1 MAIGYEK
8 ELIQIVDDSSTDN
21 TKQVIENYG
30 FSDRTHIIERNDG
43 YKLNPSHTWNVGHS
57 LCTSD
62 VIVEQGGE
70 VCHLNDCVTPL
81 SESCV
86 PGTVVLARV
95 YAGPPSDM
103 QRIKN
108 MMEDGTYQYPEDITA
123 GDYITEAGTWRAAR
137 SYGIDLYCG
146 KERQVPF
153 LFLGAI
159 HRLDFEKVGG
169 YNESLRDRNDTD
181 LANRLHAVGVK
192 FKFLGNA
199 IAFHLQH
206 NKS

>member
-1 MAIGYEK
+1 MKDI
-8 ELIQIVDDSSTDN
+8 LLN
-21 TKQVIENYG
+21 
-30 FSDRTHIIERNDG
+30 G

-62 VIVEQGGE
+62 VIIEQGGE

-81 SESCV
+81 SRECV
-86 PGTVVLARV
+86 PGIVALARV
-95 YAGPPSDM
+95 YAGTPSDM
-103 QRIKN
+103 QKIKN
-108 MMEDGTYQYPEDITA
+108 MIEDGTYQYPQDILA
-123 GDYITEAGTWRAAR
+123 GDSVTEAGTWNAAR
-137 SYGIDLYCG
+137 VGRDKIDLYCG

-159 HRLDFEKVGG
+159 HRLDFERVGG

-181 LANRLHAVGVK
+181 LANRLQAAGVK

-199 IAFHLQH
+199 VAFHLAH
-206 NKS
+206 KKS